1 MSTRPARVG
10 LFCYN
15 FKQQSIQTRTGRVD
29 KNVKFKKT
37 PGARWR
43 HVRSAL
49 NARFFTLGVRLLHV
63 DIRRCKS
70 LRAQGAFAA
79 PHPPPQKKKKKKKK
93 KKSNMLKNFLELRCV
108 PGVCLYVSNKFHAR
122 NMQIKHDLKQT
133 CYFQTRCTVTGKM
146 EVCRTRT
153 FNISQIYTHVHHI
166 NFEKCMPVS
175 ISFWVSCM
183 LQFNTFLSL
192 SCEEFVRI
200 HHICEELFLIYK
212 NGTKIHVCI
221 FDM

>member
-1 MSTRPARVG
+1 MYACCTSIYVAVSRCALKAR
-10 LFCYN
+10 L
-15 FKQQSIQTRTGRVD
+15 
-29 KNVKFKKT
+29 
-37 PGARWR
+37 
-43 HVRSAL
+43 
-49 NARFFTLGVRLLHV
+49 
-63 DIRRCKS
+63 
-70 LRAQGAFAA
+70 
-79 PHPPPQKKKKKKKK
+79 PPPPPPPPPPPKKK

-133 CYFQTRCTVTGKM
+133 CYYWVLGALRQVK
-146 EVCRTRT
+146 CRFVGHAHLTYRK
-153 FNISQIYTHVHHI
+153 FYTHVHHI

-200 HHICEELFLIYK
+200 HHICEELFFNI
-212 NGTKIHVCI
+212 
-221 FDM
+221 